1 MKRIICLFC
10 IFVSSV
16 AALAQTP
23 EEIISK
29 MDEVMAA
36 RMGDGVAM
44 TVDIKIPLLGSVS
57 SRTYTRK
64 GKARI
69 EASMGGEKVISFI
82 DGTTQWTWNSSSNVV
97 EIETVDPGKT
107 SQERGDIG
115 LFNGIT
121 EGYDVSIDKET
132 DKEWHLLCNKKR
144 DNKEKDAP
152 KTIDL
157 VVSKGTFHPRSLST
171 KVSGIGVTMRDLS
184 FNVSER
190 QVTFNPDDF
199 PGATIKDKRN
209 K

>member
-10 IFVSSV
+10 LFVSSV
-16 AALAQTP
+16 AAFAQSP

-44 TVDIKIPLLGSVS
+44 TVDIKIPLVGSVS

-69 EASMGGEKVISFI
+69 EAAMGGEKVISFI
-82 DGTTQWTWNSSSNVV
+82 DGSTQWTWNSSSNVV
-97 EIETVDPGKT
+97 EIDTVDPGKT

-199 PGATIKDKRN
+199 PGATIKDKR
-209 K
+209 